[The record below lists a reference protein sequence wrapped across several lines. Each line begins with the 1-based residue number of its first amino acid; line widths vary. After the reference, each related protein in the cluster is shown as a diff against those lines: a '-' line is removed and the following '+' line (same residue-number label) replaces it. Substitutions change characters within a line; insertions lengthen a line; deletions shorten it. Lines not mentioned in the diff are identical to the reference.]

1 MAQGRAAAAAGGH
14 GWNLSLLQTM
24 QQETR
29 EIPFCNQRQE
39 LRLVGH
45 KLLHGASS
53 VLERGCCWQ
62 KEGTARGLC
71 SAKYYLN
78 SLQIQR
84 RNELAC

>member
-53 VLERGCCWQ
+53 VLERGCWLLLA
-62 KEGTARGLC
+62 EGGGSKGALFC
-71 SAKYYLN
+71 KVLF
-78 SLQIQR
+78 
-84 RNELAC
+84 ELAADSEEK